1 MIIAVENEPGSFIT
15 RGGRGVFHRHQRM
28 RGAAGVVHA
37 HGAPAG
43 HVVAITKL
51 VQTQNKTPPK
61 TQTTDGYACALHHV
75 RTREITTPLT
85 PTHTTSH
92 HSIHRNAL

>member
-1 MIIAVENEPGSFIT
+1 MIIAVENEPGSFMPSSPA
-15 RGGRGVFHRHQRM
+15 GKGVFHRHQRM

-51 VQTQNKTPPK
+51 VQTQNKTPP
-61 TQTTDGYACALHHV
+61 TTLSL
-75 RTREITTPLT
+75 TPLV
-85 PTHTTSH
+85 
-92 HSIHRNAL
+92 NL

>member
-15 RGGRGVFHRHQRM
+15 REKGVFHRHQRM

-51 VQTQNKTPPK
+51 VQTQNKTPPATLK
-61 TQTTDGYACALHHV
+61 RDPAD
-75 RTREITTPLT
+75 
-85 PTHTTSH
+85 
-92 HSIHRNAL
+92 HRPS